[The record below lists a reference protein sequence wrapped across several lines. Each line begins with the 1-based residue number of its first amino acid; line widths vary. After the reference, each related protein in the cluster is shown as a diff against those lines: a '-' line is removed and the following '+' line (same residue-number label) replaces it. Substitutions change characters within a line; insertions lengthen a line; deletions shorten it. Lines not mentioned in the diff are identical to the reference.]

1 MIGLIKMVGIL
12 REDEKMSMLLYALRT
27 CLNLSALKAYDEKI
41 GFRTLA
47 VAPFEIIFYRL
58 EHMHQ

>member
-1 MIGLIKMVGIL
+1 MAGIL

-27 CLNLSALKAYDEKI
+27 CVNLNALKAYDEKI